1 MKLKKSPKA
10 NLEKKRFIFF
20 EIGLILSLS
29 IIFCSFELC
38 NDSKKSNIINYSA
51 TSVEISDDIIDTYRK
66 IPEPIKPEPIEIK
79 KEDIIKSLN
88 IVKDNEKETK
98 VTFDSG
104 DDKNYKNP
112 LVYTPID
119 DPIDKDKLEVIEYG
133 MIKIKP
139 IFPGGNAALL
149 KYISLNIDYPRTSVE
164 NGVDGIVYIK
174 FIIDEKGHV
183 INVEL
188 LNDVDPLINAE
199 AIRVIKSLPDWKPG
213 KLNNK
218 NVPVSFIIP
227 IKFTLN

>member
-38 NDSKKSNIINYSA
+38 NDSKSNIINYNT
-51 TSVEISDDIIDTYRK
+51 TSVDIPNDIIATYRK
-66 IPEPIKPEPIEIK
+66 APEPIKLEPIEVK
-79 KEDIIKSLN
+79 KEDIIESLN
-88 IVKDNEKETK
+88 IVKDNEKETG

-104 DDKNYKNP
+104 DDKTFKNP
-112 LVYTPID
+112 TIYKPND
-119 DPIDKDKLEVIEYG
+119 DPIDKDKLETIDYG
-133 MIKIKP
+133 FVETKP
-139 IFPGGNAALL
+139 IFPGGEAALL
-149 KYISLNIDYPRTSVE
+149 KYISLNVDYPDTSVE
-164 NGVDGIVYIK
+164 NGVGGIVYIK

-188 LNDVDPLINAE
+188 MNDVDPLINAE

-213 KLNNK
+213 KQNNK

-227 IKFTLN
+227 IKFILN